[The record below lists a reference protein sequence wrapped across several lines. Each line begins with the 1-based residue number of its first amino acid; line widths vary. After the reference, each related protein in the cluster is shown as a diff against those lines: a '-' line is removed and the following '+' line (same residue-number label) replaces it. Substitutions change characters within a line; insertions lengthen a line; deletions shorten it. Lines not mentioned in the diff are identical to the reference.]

1 MPSRQD
7 RDRIIETGDRT
18 QRNTWLRFLT
28 SPAPYRKYRRC
39 HPIQPAVRS
48 MVIVVQSPA
57 TNNISLLGPTQE
69 QPAYGTRNGPDL
81 WAMLATPTL
90 GAIDGLH
97 GTGRTG
103 STTPGNDSIDYC
115 HNLLNIHTTL
125 KSCATFR
132 NTAQEVSRTTPAIC
146 RRRVS
151 EDAPPAF
158 PDNDWP
164 YRLKT
169 LRDRP
174 NSPLGAVLQALLK
187 T

>member
-1 MPSRQD
+1 MARSVFFRNSLALINPFTTLYTVD
-7 RDRIIETGDRT
+7 RDSGTSQFLTILPSFFILFMYSDRVFRKVRHNRT

-48 MVIVVQSPA
+48 MVIVVQSPV

-69 QPAYGTRNGPDL
+69 QPAYGTRTGPDL

-103 STTPGNDSIDYC
+103 STTPGNDSIDNC
-115 HNLLNIHTTL
+115 HNVLNMG
-125 KSCATFR
+125 KASYYER
-132 NTAQEVSRTTPAIC
+132 
-146 RRRVS
+146 
-151 EDAPPAF
+151 
-158 PDNDWP
+158 
-164 YRLKT
+164 
-169 LRDRP
+169 
-174 NSPLGAVLQALLK
+174 
-187 T
+187 